1 MVQQV
6 HKARPNKPW
15 QNMTNYVISYVNT
28 SDDNDY
34 PKIDNMLLAKKHK
47 TDHSESQNLSL
58 Y

>member
-1 MVQQV
+1 
-6 HKARPNKPW
+6 
-15 QNMTNYVISYVNT
+15 MTNYVISYVNT